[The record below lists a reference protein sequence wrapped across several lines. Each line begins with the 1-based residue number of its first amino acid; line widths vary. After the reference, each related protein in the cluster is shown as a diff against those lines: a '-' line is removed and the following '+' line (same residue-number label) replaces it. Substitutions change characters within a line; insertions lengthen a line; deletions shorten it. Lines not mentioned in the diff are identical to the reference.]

1 MLALRRKA
9 MKYSTWKPTE
19 IENLKKPHQDSYN
32 KVMNYKQLCNA
43 LGITAKSGVSKE
55 NQLEDL
61 QCVYDLEIDDSGS
74 GWTKYILHGYRGIEY
89 LPTPET
95 LQAIEY
101 ILLRLFYDCNTTELR
116 CTNNQL
122 LEFLDLVNMNFDILR
137 NKTYSNRLTDE
148 MREMVLPASIA
159 GNMLN
164 TYVKRALKRLEGR
177 SAMFCYPGFRLI
189 KAVPYKD
196 PNESGIW
203 RIKKEYEDVPIESE
217 KHEKLMT
224 IEHSVKRY
232 MGLDSEWVPPEK
244 IESYQ
249 RRTGIALRKLDGGY
263 IGMYRVNVLKTTK
276 EIVDIEISDL
286 GRKLNN
292 MAVSKCLNSKQ
303 LDFLD
308 AKNLRNKFVDEVIR
322 IPPKVNYGRLLLE
335 EQDEE
340 DVKYTADDILLFQE
354 TGKLKSTYGLGED
367 ENEE

>member
-1 MLALRRKA
+1 
-9 MKYSTWKPTE
+9 MKYSTWKPSE
-19 IENLKKPHQDSYN
+19 IESLKKPHQDSYN
-32 KVMNYKQLCNA
+32 RPMNYKQLCTA

-61 QCVYDLEIDDSGS
+61 QCVYDLEIDSSGS

-137 NKTYSNRLTDE
+137 SKTYSNRLTDE
-148 MREMVLPASIA
+148 MKEMVLPANIA

-177 SAMFCYPGFRLI
+177 SAMFCYPGFQLV
-189 KAVPYKD
+189 KSVPYRD
-196 PNESGIW
+196 PKESGVW
-203 RIKKEYEDVPIESE
+203 RIKKEYYDVPIES
-217 KHEKLMT
+217 KMHEELMT
-224 IEHSVKRY
+224 MEHSVKRY
-232 MGLDSEWVPPEK
+232 MGLDSEWIPPEK
-244 IESYQ
+244 FESYQ
-249 RRTGIALRKLDGGY
+249 RRMGICLRKFGEGY
-263 IGMYRVNVLKTTK
+263 TSMYRVNVLKTTK
-276 EIVDIEISDL
+276 EIVDVEISDL

-292 MAVSKCLNSKQ
+292 LAVNKCLNSKQ

-322 IPPKVNYGRLLLE
+322 IPPKINYGRFLLE

-340 DVKYTADDILLFQE
+340 DEKYTADDILLFQQ
-354 TGKLKSTYGLGED
+354 TGKLKSTYGKGEN